1 MRAITRDAV
10 RSPSRAQS
18 LAQVVVAHAAAGS
31 SAAAL
36 ADLLDGTRT
45 LVDHRV
51 DIAVTSW
58 VTHADDHRVEIDNAF
73 QNRLRQGP
81 VSMLITR
88 RILYT
93 CGVRKILAAVLVVA
107 CKSAEPPPKPAPSD
121 LVVVSPGVLP
131 QRLLRY
137 QIPKGT
143 KSTLELEV
151 EAQLTAGEIKST
163 PPPLDFALSI
173 ECVDVT
179 GDGHMKMVT
188 TINDL
193 HTNESPDQP
202 GGAATGLAA
211 AAIKGLSIKWTLAP
225 DGTVSDATSDTAK
238 LSPPAKA
245 EVDQLIGSLSK
256 IAMPLPPT
264 PVGIG
269 AKWRTSRALGP
280 ATQLALQSV
289 TTVDVTGISGSVVT
303 YELGSTVH
311 GADQTTKMEGTDIDV
326 KAVTGSASGRGTFD
340 LQKLAIA
347 GSLKAELHMDMTTGS
362 DKTPMAMTLDLRT
375 H

>member
-1 MRAITRDAV
+1 MRAITRRAV
-10 RSPSRAQS
+10 RTTTGAQA
-18 LAQVVVAHAAAGS
+18 LAQLVVAHTAARS

-36 ADLLDGTRT
+36 ADLFDRART

-51 DIAVTSW
+51 DVAVASW
-58 VTHADDHRVEIDNAF
+58 VTHADDHRVEFDNAF
-73 QNRLRQGP
+73 QNRFRQGP
-81 VSMLITR
+81 VSLLGTR
-88 RILYT
+88 PILYT
-93 CGVRKILAAVLVVA
+93 CGVRMIPAVVLVVA
-107 CKSAEPPPKPAPSD
+107 CKSQEPPPAPPPSD
-121 LVVVSPGVLP
+121 LVVVSPGVPP
-131 QRLLRY
+131 QRVLRY
-137 QIPKGT
+137 QIPKGM
-143 KSTLELEV
+143 KAVQELEI
-151 EAQLTAGEIKST
+151 ESQLTAGEIKSA
-163 PPPLDFALSI
+163 PPPLEFTLAI

-179 GDGHMKMVT
+179 ADGHMKMTT
-188 TINDL
+188 TIDEL
-193 HTNESPDQP
+193 KSTESP
-202 GGAATGLAA
+202 AAGLEA
-211 AAIKGLSIKWTLAP
+211 AAIKGLAISWTLAP
-225 DGTVSDATSDTAK
+225 DGEISDAKSDTAK
-238 LSPPAKA
+238 LSPTAKA
-245 EVDQLIGSLSK
+245 EVDQLVGSLSK

-289 TTVDVTGISGSVVT
+289 TTIDVTGIAGSVVT

-311 GADQTTKMEGTDIDV
+311 GADQTTKIDTTEIDV

-340 LQKLAIA
+340 LQKLATV